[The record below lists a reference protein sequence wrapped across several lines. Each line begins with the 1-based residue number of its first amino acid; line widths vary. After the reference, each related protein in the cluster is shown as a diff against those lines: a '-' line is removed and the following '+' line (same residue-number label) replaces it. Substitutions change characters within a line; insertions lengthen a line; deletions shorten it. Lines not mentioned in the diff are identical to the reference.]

1 MQFTLCSNLFSKYE
15 SNCIKVGIAFQQLA
29 KNDSKTILLIKNTYL
44 QKTQRIVMCNTQ
56 SSTFIPDSAT
66 FFLLIS
72 CLFQATVDRS
82 NNVIRI
88 TWDASCSVI
97 NEAIGYQLGITD
109 KTTGSTSYIK
119 LNPTQNTSL
128 THVFDKNVK
137 YGTAYEFTV
146 QTDDPNAQRTPKYT
160 VQTLPIPVP
169 AGLTT
174 FLNVNAS
181 THEIAWNVPNK
192 LPSYLQKK
200 VNAQKVQYRCVLEFC
215 NTYWV
220 F

>member
-1 MQFTLCSNLFSKYE
+1 M
-15 SNCIKVGIAFQQLA
+15 
-29 KNDSKTILLIKNTYL
+29 
-44 QKTQRIVMCNTQ
+44 
-56 SSTFIPDSAT
+56 
-66 FFLLIS
+66 
-72 CLFQATVDRS
+72 
-82 NNVIRI
+82 IRI

-137 YGTAYEFTV
+137 YGTAYDFTV

-215 NTYWV
+215 NTFRV